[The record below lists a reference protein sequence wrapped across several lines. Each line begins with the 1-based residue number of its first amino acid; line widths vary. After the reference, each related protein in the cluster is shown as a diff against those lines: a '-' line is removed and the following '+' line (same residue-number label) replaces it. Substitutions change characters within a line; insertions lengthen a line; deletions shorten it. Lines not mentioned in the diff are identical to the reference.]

1 MTNRMDPQTLDE
13 AITGMNFGT
22 GADNDADL
30 AWASIVAAASNA
42 YRCTDGHAFRFAR
55 SKLRRDRVF
64 RHLLEQG
71 LIEPKA
77 KVLDIGCG
85 QGLLATLLW
94 AAGDAARA
102 GRWPA
107 TWPAAPLDVK
117 VIGFDMLSHDIARAA
132 STTDRAATFVQ
143 GDMRH
148 AAFPPCDVAVFFDT
162 LHYIASDEQ
171 DEVLR
176 RARLALRPGGVML
189 LRVGDTSARLRHR
202 LGLWIDRF
210 TSLLHGG
217 GFGRLHG
224 RPLSA
229 WTQTLTGLGFDVQS
243 CAMNGRA
250 PFANRLLV
258 ARSPHGIDPAAGEHS
273 PRADAAAA
281 NPSSELPAHGG
292 LPAAPGCKPRSR
304 GAEHNR

>member
-1 MTNRMDPQTLDE
+1 MTNQMDLQTPDE
-13 AITGMNFGT
+13 ALAGSRLSTR
-22 GADNDADL
+22 ADGDADQ

-42 YRCTDGHAFRFAR
+42 YRHTDGHAFRFAR
-55 SKLRRDRVF
+55 SKLARDRVF

-71 LIEPKA
+71 LIEPEA
-77 KVLDIGCG
+77 VVLDIGCG

-107 TWPAAPLDVK
+107 TWPAAPIDAK

-132 STTDRAATFVQ
+132 SITDRSATFVQ
-143 GDMRH
+143 ADMRH
-148 AAFPPCDVAVFFDT
+148 ATFPPCDVAVFFDT
-162 LHYIASDEQ
+162 LHYIAIDEQ

-176 RARLALRPGGVML
+176 RVRLALRPGGVVL

-224 RPLSA
+224 RSLSA

-243 CAMNGRA
+243 CAMNGRP

-258 ARSPHGIDPAAGEHS
+258 ARLPRGIDTAGEQS
-273 PRADAAAA
+273 PR
-281 NPSSELPAHGG
+281 G
-292 LPAAPGCKPRSR
+292 
-304 GAEHNR
+304 